1 MGRVL
6 KKLLIL
12 LLKIAA
18 TALSIWVATLIIDD
32 ITLGEGTVIEK
43 IGVLLA
49 VAVIFGLV
57 NAVIKPIVK
66 TIGCAFYVATLGLL
80 ALVVNALLF
89 LLTSWIAGPDVL
101 DLAFHVDGFW
111 AALWGALIVGLVNW
125 GLNLIIP
132 DKKGKKKR

>member
-18 TALSIWVATLIIDD
+18 TALSIWIATLLVKD
-32 ITLGEGTVIEK
+32 ITLGDGTVIEQ
-43 IGVLLA
+43 IGVLVA

-66 TIGCAFYVATLGLL
+66 TIGCAFYVLTLGLL

-89 LLTSWIAGPDVL
+89 WLVSAIAGAI
-101 DLAFHVDGFW
+101 DLSFHVEGFW

>member
-18 TALSIWVATLIIDD
+18 TALSIWVATLLVDD
-32 ITLGEGTVIEK
+32 ITLGDGTVIEK
-43 IGVLLA
+43 AGVLVA

-57 NAVIKPIVK
+57 NAVLKPIVK
-66 TIGCAFYVATLGLL
+66 TIGCAFYILTLGLL

-89 LLTSWIAGPDVL
+89 WLVSAIAGAI
-101 DLAFHVDGFW
+101 DLPFHVEGFW
-111 AALWGALIVGLVNW
+111 PALWGALIVGLVNW

-132 DKKGKKKR
+132 DKKGKKR

>member
-18 TALSIWVATLIIDD
+18 SALSIWVATLLIDD
-32 ITLGEGTVIEK
+32 ITIGDGKVIEK
-43 IGVLLA
+43 IGVLVA

-66 TIGCAFYVATLGLL
+66 TIGCAFYVLTLGLL

-89 LLTSWIAGPDVL
+89 LLTSAIAGAI
-101 DLAFHVDGFW
+101 DLSFHVEGFW

-125 GLNLIIP
+125 GLNLVIP

>member
-1 MGRVL
+1 ML

-18 TALSIWVATLIIDD
+18 SALSIWVATLLIDD
-32 ITLGEGTVIEK
+32 ITIGDGKVIEK
-43 IGVLLA
+43 IGVLVA

-66 TIGCAFYVATLGLL
+66 TIGCAFYVLTLGLL

-89 LLTSWIAGPDVL
+89 LLTSAIAGAI
-101 DLAFHVDGFW
+101 DLSFHVEGFW

-125 GLNLIIP
+125 GLNLVIP

>member
-18 TALSIWVATLIIDD
+18 TALSIWVATLFIDK
-32 ITLGEGTVIEK
+32 ITLGDGTTAQK
-43 IGVLLA
+43 IGTLLA

-57 NAVIKPIVK
+57 NAIIKPIVK
-66 TIGCAFYVATLGLL
+66 TIGCAFYVLTLGLL

-89 LLTSWIAGPDVL
+89 LLTGWIAQQL
-101 DLAFHVDGFW
+101 DLSFKVDGFL
-111 AALWGALIVGLVNW
+111 AALFGALIVAVVNW
-125 GLNLIIP
+125 VLNLAIP
-132 DKKGKKKR
+132 DGKKNKGKR

>member
-18 TALSIWVATLIIDD
+18 TAVSIWVADLILDK
-32 ITLGEGTVIEK
+32 ITLGDGTVLEK
-43 IGVLLA
+43 IGTLLL
-49 VAVIFGLV
+49 VAVIFGLI

-66 TIGCAFYVATLGLL
+66 TLGCAFYVLTLGLL

-89 LLTSWIAGPDVL
+89 WLTSVIAGEIGL
-101 DLAFHVDGFW
+101 GFHVDGFW
-111 AALWGALIVGLVNW
+111 PALWGALIVGLVNW

-132 DKKGKKKR
+132 DKKSKKR